1 MRLGELIRWDDSRFL
16 ELAEAKGNGR
26 ILHALLHPRVAP
38 VAWFRIAHWLHAKGW
53 RRLASCICL
62 LVLVV
67 SGAEFPAR
75 AIIGHSFVL
84 PHPNGVVIGS
94 AEIGN
99 RVTLFQHVTLGSRRL
114 DGRYDLSLRPRLGHD
129 VIVGA
134 GATVLGPIGIGDGA
148 VIAANSLVLLD
159 VPPGGHAIGVPAKVS
174 PERSST

>member
-1 MRLGELIRWDDSRFL
+1 MRLFE
-16 ELAEAKGNGR
+16 
-26 ILHALLHPRVAP
+26 VA
-38 VAWFRIAHWLHAKGW
+38 FDGQQ
-53 RRLASCICL
+53 
-62 LVLVV
+62 
-67 SGAEFPAR
+67 
-75 AIIGHSFVL
+75 
-84 PHPNGVVIGS
+84 HPNGVVIGS